1 MTRRSLVAAALAAA
15 FVLAPGLAAAKTTLK
30 LATLVPEGSVWDK
43 ELRAMAAEAEKRTQG
58 RVVLRIYPGGVAG
71 DEPDVVRKMRIG
83 QMQAAA
89 LTLSGLQDIDDGFAV
104 FGIPRFITSYPELFH
119 VVDALTPAL
128 SARMEKQGFVL
139 LGWGHAG
146 WINLFSRKPVAVPA
160 DLKDLKLYV
169 RAGDNAMVQWWKA
182 RGYQPVPLATTDI
195 MTGLQTGMID
205 AMPAPPLAAMT
216 FQWYR
221 PTPYML
227 DLGMAPLVGATVV
240 SKRAWNGISAADQAI
255 LRELAGRMN
264 ERLERAI
271 PDQDRKAVEEMSQRG
286 LTVTRPKDAAQQK
299 AWDDAAADFAS
310 SMRSSMVPPE
320 VFDAAQVAR
329 DAFRARPQ

>member
-1 MTRRSLVAAALAAA
+1 MTRRSLALAALAALLVA
-15 FVLAPGLAAAKTTLK
+15 GPAAAAPKTLK

-43 ELRAMAAEAEKRTQG
+43 ELRAMAAEVEKRTQG
-58 RVVLRIYPGGVAG
+58 RVALRIYPGGVAG

-83 QMQAAA
+83 QLQAAT
-89 LTLSGLQDIDDGFAV
+89 LTISGLQDIDDGFAV
-104 FGIPRFITSYPELFH
+104 FGIPRFLTSYPELFH

-128 SARMEKQGFVL
+128 SQRLDKQGFVL

-146 WINLFSRKPVAVPA
+146 WINLFTRQPVTVPA
-160 DLKDLKLYV
+160 DLKGLKMYV
-169 RAGDNAMVQWWKA
+169 RAGDNRMVQWWKG
-182 RGYQPVPLATTDI
+182 RGYHPVPLATTDI

-205 AMPAPPLAAMT
+205 ALPSPPLAALT

-240 SKRAWNGISAADQAI
+240 SKRGWNGISAADQAV

-271 PDQDRKAVEEMSQRG
+271 PEQDRKAVEEMSQRG
-286 LTVTRPKDAAQQK
+286 LTVTRPKDEAEQK
-299 AWDDAAADFAS
+299 AWDDAAADFAT

-320 VFDAAQVAR
+320 VFDAAQAAR

>member
-1 MTRRSLVAAALAAA
+1 MTRRTLLLAALAAA
-15 FVLAPGLAAAKTTLK
+15 LVAGPAAAAPKTLK

-43 ELRAMAAEAEKRTQG
+43 ELRAMAAEVEKRTQG

-83 QMQAAA
+83 QLQAAT

-128 SARMEKQGFVL
+128 TQRMDQEGFVL

-146 WINLFSRKPVAVPA
+146 WINLFSRRPVQVPA
-160 DLKDLKLYV
+160 DLKGLKLYV
-169 RAGDNAMVQWWKA
+169 RAGDNDMVQWWKA

-205 AMPAPPLAAMT
+205 AMPSPPLAALT

-227 DLGMAPLVGATVV
+227 DLGMAPMVGATVV
-240 SKRAWNGISAADQAI
+240 SKRAWQGISPADQAI
-255 LRELAGRMN
+255 VRELAKRMG
-264 ERLERAI
+264 ERLEQAI
-271 PDQDRKAVEEMSQRG
+271 PAQDRSAVEQMVQRG
-286 LTVTRPKDAAQQK
+286 LTVTKPKDAAQQK
-299 AWDDAAADFAS
+299 AWDDAAADFAT
-310 SMRSSMVPPE
+310 SMRSAIVPPE
-320 VFDAAQVAR
+320 VFDAAKTAR
-329 DAFRARPQ
+329 DGFRARPR